1 MVTIRKSKQQALKF
15 DVQRYQQGGRIAYSF
30 VMDLGTLDS
39 IVPSYVDPDRINKAN
54 RRFNPTHSRGI
65 VEYIYGTEDW
75 VLGSIMLGID
85 PDYVEFVPYKDENG
99 QPSESLGFIRIPLD
113 GGSASIKILDGQH
126 RRMAIQTV
134 RDRLRQEIRAQKEQ
148 SSKNGNNSSLK
159 KLERKFERLDE
170 MAIPVN
176 LLEEGNQ
183 NELRQ
188 MFADLAKTR
197 NIDATTKT
205 RFDQRNPFNRAAV
218 EIVKFERSNLLTD
231 RVEMERTTPVRSS
244 DDLLSISQL
253 ARCLKEL
260 KYGFGSRASRD
271 RIREAENNY
280 QELIDTGIIWADE
293 FLPNARKE
301 YEDLLSIELEED
313 FVAKNRSKT
322 VCYSV
327 AVLQLMAGCFYEWQ
341 VLKGSWHKWHGLA
354 DWLREADFD
363 VDSEECIFL
372 RHGMLVPGSYALV
385 SQRQRVT
392 ATINHIVSQAWIASS
407 KD

>member
-1 MVTIRKSKQQALKF
+1 MVKTRKSKQQVLEF
-15 DVQRYQQGGRIAYSF
+15 DAQRYQQGGRTAYSL

-39 IVPSYVDPDRINKAN
+39 TVPNYVDPDRINKAN

-65 VEYIYGTEDW
+65 VEYIYNTKDW

-85 PDYVEFVPYKDENG
+85 PTYVEFVPYEDENG

-113 GGSASIKILDGQH
+113 GGSASIRILDGQH

-134 RDRLRQEIRAQKEQ
+134 RDRLRQEIQAQKKLP
-148 SSKNGNNSSLK
+148 SKNGDKNSLK
-159 KLERKFERLDE
+159 KLERKFQDLNE

-176 LLEEGNQ
+176 LFEEGDK

-197 NIDATTKT
+197 NIDSTTKT

-218 EIVKFERSNLLTD
+218 EIVEFERSNLLTGK
-231 RVEMERTTPVRSS
+231 VEMERTTPVRSS
-244 DDLLSISQL
+244 NDLLSISQL
-253 ARCLKEL
+253 ARCIKEL

-280 QELIDTGIIWADE
+280 QELIDIGITWADD

-327 AVLQLMAGCFYEWQ
+327 TVLQLMAGCFHEWH
-341 VLKGSWHKWHGLA
+341 VLRRPWQELA
-354 DWLREADFD
+354 GWLREADFN

-372 RHGMLVPGSYALV
+372 KTGMLIRGDSTLV
-385 SQRQRVT
+385 SQRQRT
-392 ATINHIVSQAWIASS
+392 RATIIHIVNQALLANS
-407 KD
+407 

>member
-1 MVTIRKSKQQALKF
+1 MVKIRESRQRVLEF
-15 DVQRYQQGGRIAYSF
+15 DVQCYQQGGRTAYSL

-39 IVPSYVDPDRINKAN
+39 IVPSYVDADRINRAN
-54 RRFNPTHSRGI
+54 RRFNPIHSRGI
-65 VEYIYGTEDW
+65 AEYIYKTDDW

-113 GGSASIKILDGQH
+113 GGSASIRILDGQH

-134 RDRLRQEIRAQKEQ
+134 RDRLRREIRAEKEPLP
-148 SSKNGNNSSLK
+148 KNGNSNSLK
-159 KLERKFERLDE
+159 KLERKSERLDE

-176 LLEEGNQ
+176 LFEEGNEG
-183 NELRQ
+183 ELRQ

-197 NIDATTKT
+197 NIDAAAKA

-218 EIVKFERSNLLTD
+218 EIVEFERSDLLSG
-231 RVEMERTTPVRSS
+231 RIEMERATPVRTSN
-244 DDLLSISQL
+244 DLLSISQL

-280 QELIDTGIIWADE
+280 QELIDTGITWADE
-293 FLPNARKE
+293 FLPRARKE

-313 FVAKNRSKT
+313 FVAKNRSEF
-322 VCYSV
+322 VSYSV
-327 AVLQLMAGCFYEWQ
+327 TVLRLMAGCFHEWQ
-341 VLKGSWHKWHGLA
+341 YNFGGEWHRLA

-363 VDSEECIFL
+363 LDSEECIF
-372 RHGMLVPGSYALV
+372 RKSGMLTTGNPTLV
-385 SQRQRVT
+385 SRRQNMQ
-392 ATINHIVSQAWIASS
+392 ATINHIVSQVWIA
-407 KD
+407 DANN